1 MMKRLIFILTVIL
14 ITLFNS
20 IIAVSQTK
28 EANLS
33 NQFWE
38 ANWISVPEI
47 NQTDYGVYLFRKDF
61 QLSKIPNDFSI
72 LVSADNHYKLF
83 VNGKLVSL
91 GPARG
96 DILHWNFDTVDLL
109 PYLVVG
115 TNIISAQVWNEG
127 DLRAEGSISLQ
138 TGFILQGTT
147 LESKVINTNQS
158 WKCNQDLSY
167 TSIPVSLKE
176 YYVAGSGES
185 VNLNNSIIGWKGETF
200 DDRFWKNAKPI
211 SVGFPKNKVGFGGPE
226 GWLLVPSILPKM
238 EMKQQRLTQLRKAE
252 GVEITP
258 EFPKNKI
265 AINIPAHTETTIL
278 LDQSFLTN
286 AYPTLIFSNGAN
298 SEITIG
304 YAESLYD
311 SPQKK
316 GDRNKIENKLFIGR
330 EDRVISNGDVNQEFT
345 SLSWRTYRY
354 INLKI
359 ITKDT
364 PLVLEDIYGTFI
376 GYPFHLNA
384 KLNTDNHEMSK
395 MFEIGWRTA
404 RLCAVDTYMDCPYY
418 EQLQYIGDTR
428 IQGLVSLYN
437 SGDDRLLKNAINLI
451 DYSREP
457 EGLTLSRYPT
467 NNPQYI
473 TPFSL
478 LYIGMLHDYMMYGK
492 DLDFIKNKLFASR
505 QILNYFEQF
514 QKQDGSVRNL
524 PWWNFTDWVNN
535 DKNWFF
541 GVRATGN
548 DGGSALID
556 MQLLMAY
563 QTAAKLENEI
573 GLKELSQYYTKKAE
587 QLKSTIYN
595 KYWDKTQNL
604 FSDRTEK
611 DLFSQHTNALAIL
624 TGLVSGKELGSI
636 GRKLLDDKSLAPA
649 SIYFKYYLHL
659 ALIKSGFGD
668 EYLTWLDKWRE
679 NIDMGLTTWGETSD
693 VESTRSDCHA
703 WGASPN
709 IEFFRTILGID
720 SDAPGFMKVKI
731 EPHLGLID
739 SIGGEIPHPKGVIK
753 VQYLKLKGKL
763 NVEID
768 LPNTISG
775 RFVWKGKNYILKS
788 GLNIFSI

>member
-1 MMKRLIFILTVIL
+1 MKRLIFILTVIL